1 MPCEKLDSAHA
12 AIQLLRQHIAAE
24 PHIVVVHIALVAH
37 ATAPHWRYNKT
48 KKNPTCDITLAHA
61 NSTTL
66 VQNKKSAKSIGIA
79 LNHNVC
85 PNMTASAIYRP
96 GYPPHPP
103 RVWKIG
109 ILKRKHHCT
118 CRDLRVE
125 ELEHFFLSLGAHCD
139 AVVKS
144 K

>member
-1 MPCEKLDSAHA
+1 M
-12 AIQLLRQHIAAE
+12 QLHHIG
-24 PHIVVVHIALVAH
+24 
-37 ATAPHWRYNKT
+37 ATTKP

-96 GYPPHPP
+96 GYPPPP
-103 RVWKIG
+103 PKGLENRYSEEKTSLHMQRSEGGRTGALLFVSW
-109 ILKRKHHCT
+109 RT
-118 CRDLRVE
+118 LRRSREKQVNE
-125 ELEHFFLSLGAHCD
+125 TVMH
-139 AVVKS
+139 
-144 K
+144 